1 MPKCD
6 KIEMRCLHRAA
17 ATFRRLAEDFPAPLS
32 TEMLKM
38 AADLEKRASNIA
50 ARVALKAQ
58 PFNM

>member
-6 KIEMRCLHRAA
+6 KIEMRCLRRAA
-17 ATFRRLAEDFPAPLS
+17 ATFRRLADAYPVPLS
-32 TEMLKM
+32 AEMLKM

-50 ARVALKAQ
+50 ARIALKAQ